1 MPTILICA
9 LGTLAITSAAITG
22 LKASANAFDWTALT
36 AAKRLQYVPCYDDF
50 NCTKLEV
57 PLDWS
62 DTSSPERANIAIIRL
77 PALVDTDDDR
87 FGGTVVINPGG
98 PSGSGVGIVLT
109 AGAGL
114 RNVLDSDKH
123 FEILSFDPRGVG
135 FTTPS
140 ARCFWDASIRELLST
155 EFAGVGIIEDNEVA
169 LDFKT
174 AGATAIAELCATS
187 SIGKLQDGTNSRQF
201 VSTKLVA
208 QDMVAIVDAVDEHR
222 KRESRTHDGRSMS
235 EQAIIQEEADSA
247 LLNYWGLSYG
257 SFLGNTFA
265 SMFPNRVGR
274 MILDG
279 VVDADGKSQISSN
292 PEPGEQDP
300 ARIPTSPTNYDQ
312 LMFLVL
318 A

>member
-1 MPTILICA
+1 
-9 LGTLAITSAAITG
+9 
-22 LKASANAFDWTALT
+22 
-36 AAKRLQYVPCYDDF
+36 
-50 NCTKLEV
+50 
-57 PLDWS
+57 
-62 DTSSPERANIAIIRL
+62 
-77 PALVDTDDDR
+77 
-87 FGGTVVINPGG
+87 
-98 PSGSGVGIVLT
+98 
-109 AGAGL
+109 
-114 RNVLDSDKH
+114 
-123 FEILSFDPRGVG
+123 
-135 FTTPS
+135 
-140 ARCFWDASIRELLST
+140 
-155 EFAGVGIIEDNEVA
+155 
-169 LDFKT
+169 
-174 AGATAIAELCATS
+174 
-187 SIGKLQDGTNSRQF
+187 
-201 VSTKLVA
+201 
-208 QDMVAIVDAVDEHR
+208 MVAIVDAVDEHR